1 MADNELYRGYVI
13 VKMFDDN
20 PVIIMG
26 EYLTDDY
33 RKMTFPTQEEAKIFI
48 DQEIRENR
56 LKDCTIPR
64 VSVGVSDSN
73 DLQLVVNTPG
83 GNIVVK
89 SVGGGEYPDASI
101 FIGEHCVGFIEWN
114 PDEEQFN
121 FHYYGTNDDD
131 AIQTFHDVTEIHKY
145 QLNEKE

>member
-1 MADNELYRGYVI
+1 MADNELYRGYTI
-13 VKMFDDN
+13 VTMVDSEYNVK
-20 PVIIMG
+20 IMASDV
-26 EYLTDDY
+26 EYL
-33 RKMTFPTQEEAKIFI
+33 MQEFVSHEDAKDFL
-48 DQEIRENR
+48 DVEIRNNR
-56 LKDCTIPR
+56 LMDLSLPR